1 MKPKEHDWTI
11 EDYDAYRRE
20 VVRKSQARRR
30 DRAREMGMCIMC
42 CIREPR
48 PNLKTC
54 AICSKRSND
63 YNKRMYVHKDRRK
76 TS

>member
-30 DRAREMGMCIMC
+30 DRALNRRPQKHQNLIA
-42 CIREPR
+42 PR
-48 PNLKTC
+48 G
-54 AICSKRSND
+54 
-63 YNKRMYVHKDRRK
+63 
-76 TS
+76 

>member
-30 DRAREMGMCIMC
+30 DRAREKGLCIIC

-48 PNLKTC
+48 PDLKTC
-54 AICSKRSND
+54 EICGKRVND
-63 YNKRMYVHKDRRK
+63 YNKKVYAQRNGRK